1 MRQRLTTAARTAT
14 ILLALFALAGAASA
28 LAGVINVNTADAE
41 TLQLLPRVGPSV
53 ASRIVEFRE
62 SNGPFRDKE
71 DLLLVRGIGDSTFER
86 LEPFVVL
93 EGESTLSEKVR
104 ATAPDQE

>member
-1 MRQRLTTAARTAT
+1 MTRRPWTALRTFS
-14 ILLALFALAGAASA
+14 ILLALLALAGAASA
-28 LAGVINVNTADAE
+28 LAGVVNVNTADTE

-53 ASRIVEFRE
+53 ASRIIEYRE
-62 SNGPFRDKE
+62 NNGPFRDKE
-71 DLLLVRGIGDSTFER
+71 ELLLVRGIGDSTFER

-104 ATAPDQE
+104 AAASDQQ